1 MGARREDLGQ
11 VLAGEQR
18 AEGGAAR
25 DALGEGHGVGLDLLV
40 LMREVRAGPAHA
52 GLHFIE
58 QHQGAVLRAEL
69 AYAGQ
74 VSARR
79 HHDACLALHRLEQD
93 RAGLVGEGGSELLS
107 IAEVEKAETF
117 RQRAESLLVLV
128 LAGCGEGAEGAA
140 VEGVVEAENLDS
152 LGVAVHNVEMAGE
165 LDHRLVRFGAAVA
178 EEGSLERAGLR
189 SQLFGQTDLRFGDV
203 EIRGMPEEPRLLR
216 QGLAHPGIRVAD
228 ADGRDAPDEVE
239 VTLPVRVV
247 DPGSFAPHQRDRL
260 GPVVLEE
267 HGLGALD
274 ELLIGHVCSV
284 IGGPLFVSDDTTPRR
299 QRTADCSSPVEP
311 GKKETLWKASWAICS
326 ATKRAS
332 SAEEPKTMMRVL

>member
-1 MGARREDLGQ
+1 
-11 VLAGEQR
+11 
-18 AEGGAAR
+18 
-25 DALGEGHGVGLDLLV
+25 
-40 LMREVRAGPAHA
+40 
-52 GLHFIE
+52 
-58 QHQGAVLRAEL
+58 
-69 AYAGQ
+69 
-74 VSARR
+74 RR

-140 VEGVVEAENLDS
+140 GGGVVEAENLDS
-152 LGVAVHNVEMAGE
+152 LGVAVHHVEMAGE

-239 VTLPVRVV
+239 VTLAVRVV

-284 IGGPLFVSDDTTPRR
+284 IGGPLFVSDDTTPPR

-311 GKKETLWKASWAICS
+311 GKKETLWKASRAICS